1 MALDPA
7 ARRVWCLLAGRAGDD
22 AQVVALARAIGW
34 PFELKRLRFN
44 RLRHGPNLLLGS
56 TLASL
61 DRARSDP
68 LLPPWPDLVI
78 AAARHSAPVALWI
91 GKRAGGR
98 TRLVHLQYA
107 EAPLERFDLVL
118 TMPHFCL
125 PKRPNVLELA
135 APLNRPDPERMADAE
150 ARWRGRIDA
159 VPAPRTALLV
169 GGCNSAFGLDEES
182 AARLGRE
189 ANRHVRERGG
199 GLLVTT
205 SPRTPAAAAD
215 ALEAALDVPALFY
228 RWRPDDPEN
237 PYPAYLARADGFIVT
252 ADSSSLIAEACS
264 TARPV
269 YLFSSPPAPG
279 AKPRLRSFSEWLGR
293 KAEGSPAMGDAY
305 GRMTASG
312 LLKTPRDFAA
322 YHEALRRRGLLHALG
337 DPVPSRPPEPLDDL
351 ERAACAV
358 HAMFE

>member
-1 MALDPA
+1 MAHDPA
-7 ARRVWCLLAGRAGDD
+7 AGRVWCLLAGRAGDD

-44 RLRHGPNLLLGS
+44 RLRHGPNLLLGAS
-56 TLASL
+56 LASL
-61 DRARSDP
+61 NRRQSDP

-78 AAARHSAPVALWI
+78 AAARHSAPIAFWI
-91 GKRAGGR
+91 RKRSCGR

-107 EAPLERFDLVL
+107 EAPLDRFDLVL

-125 PKRPNVLELA
+125 PKRPNVLELT
-135 APLNRPDPERMADAE
+135 APLNRPDPQRMADAE
-150 ARWRGRIDA
+150 SRWHDRIEA

-169 GGCNSAFGLDEES
+169 GGSNAAFGLDPAS

-189 ANRHVRERGG
+189 ASRHARERGG
-199 GLLVTT
+199 SLMMTT

-215 ALEAALDVPALFY
+215 ALEAAFDVPALLY
-228 RWRPDDPEN
+228 RWRPDDPDN
-237 PYPAYLARADGFIVT
+237 PYPAYLARADDFIVT

-269 YLFSSPPAPG
+269 YLFHSPPAPG
-279 AKPRLRSFSEWLGR
+279 AKPLLRTFGEWLAR
-293 KAEGSPAMGDAY
+293 KGKGSQATGSAY
-305 GRMTASG
+305 ERMAACG
-312 LLKTPRDFAA
+312 LLKTPRDFTA

-337 DPVPSRPPEPLDDL
+337 GTVGSIPPEPLDDL
-351 ERAACAV
+351 ERAASAV
-358 HAMFE
+358 RAIFQ